1 MDSNELKYKISS
13 ALQKV
18 KKKFHRGDDDEFE
31 DDFDDENGNEP
42 YDFYHRDA
50 LDDDP
55 SDAAETE
62 EDPEDGE
69 IVFPED
75 EEDEASQAKMLK
87 RKHILAAGGV
97 AAFVAVSA
105 MAYSAFTPATDPS
118 KDGDK
123 PQHLSQSTTAMTKT
137 DQALPSKYSDIA
149 KYDKSS
155 KKTNPNGG
163 TTQGTTPP
171 SSGYG
176 TGTTTHTAST
186 PYRPAQSA
194 AQTSGSSA
202 VSVRRTPAPAA
213 APSPRPSSSSSNSGG
228 TSVSVQ
234 PQPSQSPAQKAAEQA
249 KKAENE
255 AMNSAI
261 AFKIAAAVTKA
272 VASNTAPAAMAAE
285 PPVMHNEPSYLNA
298 SSSGEYTLQ
307 AGSVI
312 PATLQTG
319 ITSDTPNADVVA
331 LVRQDVYDS
340 LTGTHLLIPQ
350 GSKIIGKYGSLA
362 SRGNKRI
369 GVIFNRIILPDGS
382 SLDLPNQN
390 AIDGTG
396 MPGLKDKYTS
406 HSSTLFKTAFM
417 TALLGAAAQSATGN
431 SGGDDDR
438 SPGQEAVSGAVA
450 QVMETASNLLSR
462 DSNINPTITIAPGM
476 QFSIFINKD
485 LLIGEYDE

>member
-1 MDSNELKYKISS
+1 MDTEELKEKL
-13 ALQKV
+13 AGTLQKI
-18 KKKFHRGDDDEFE
+18 KKKIHRGDDDEFY
-31 DDFDDENGNEP
+31 DDEEDGNEP
-42 YDFYHRDA
+42 YDFYHRES
-50 LDDDP
+50 LKDDS
-55 SDAAETE
+55 SDKEDEETQ
-62 EDPEDGE
+62 PEDGE
-69 IVFPED
+69 VIFPDD

-105 MAYSAFTPATDPS
+105 MAYSAFTPATDPA
-118 KDGDK
+118 KDGEK
-123 PQHLSQSTTAMTKT
+123 AQHVSQSTTAMNKA
-137 DQALPSKYSDIA
+137 DQNLPSKYSDIA
-149 KYDKSS
+149 KYSKNADK
-155 KKTNPNGG
+155 KNNA
-163 TTQGTTPP
+163 TPP

-176 TGTTTHTAST
+176 SETGTTAQQHTVNRTTSSST

-194 AQTSGSSA
+194 AQTSTA

-213 APSPRPSSSSSNSGG
+213 SPAPRSSSSG
-228 TSVSVQ
+228 TNTQGTAVQ
-234 PQPSQSPAQKAAEQA
+234 QSPAETAVQKAAELA
-249 KKAENE
+249 KKSESE

-272 VASNTAPAAMAAE
+272 VTGNTATAMAAE
-285 PPVMHNEPSYLNA
+285 PPAAHQVEDATTYLH
-298 SSSGEYTLQ
+298 SGNEYTLQ

-369 GVIFNRIILPDGS
+369 GVVFNRIILPNGS

-396 MPGLKDKYTS
+396 MPGLEDKYTS

-462 DSNINPTITIAPGM
+462 DSNISPTITISQGM
-476 QFSIFINKD
+476 QFNIFINKD

>member
-1 MDSNELKYKISS
+1 MDSDELKYKISS

-18 KKKFHRGDDDEFE
+18 KKKFHRGDEEDFDE
-31 DDFDDENGNEP
+31 DFDDGNEP

-50 LDDDP
+50 LDDTS
-55 SDAAETE
+55 SDTAENE

-105 MAYSAFTPATDPS
+105 MAYSAFTPATDPA

-123 PQHLSQSTTAMTKT
+123 PQHLSQSTTAMNKT

-149 KYDKSS
+149 KYDKS
-155 KKTNPNGG
+155 KKPNQNGG
-163 TTQGTTPP
+163 TGTIPP

-176 TGTTTHTAST
+176 TGTTTHTTST

-213 APSPRPSSSSSNSGG
+213 SPSPRPSSSSYNSGG
-228 TSVSVQ
+228 TSASVQ
-234 PQPSQSPAQKAAEQA
+234 QQSQSPAQKAAEQA
-249 KKAENE
+249 KKVEDE

-272 VASNTAPAAMAAE
+272 VANNAPAAMAAE
-285 PPVMHNEPSYLNA
+285 PPTVHSDEASYLNT
-298 SSSGEYTLQ
+298 SSGEYTLQ

-396 MPGLKDKYTS
+396 MPGLEDKYTS

-462 DSNINPTITIAPGM
+462 DSNINPTITISQGM
-476 QFSIFINKD
+476 QFNIFINKD

>member
-1 MDSNELKYKISS
+1 MDSDELKYKISS

-18 KKKFHRGDDDEFE
+18 KKKFHRGDEDEF
-31 DDFDDENGNEP
+31 DDGFDDENGNEP

-50 LDDDP
+50 LDDDS
-55 SDAAETE
+55 SDTAETE

-75 EEDEASQAKMLK
+75 EQDEASQAKMLK

-105 MAYSAFTPATDPS
+105 MAYSAFTPATDPA
-118 KDGDK
+118 KEGDK
-123 PQHLSQSTTAMTKT
+123 PQHLSQSTTAMSKT

-149 KYDKSS
+149 KYDKT
-155 KKTNPNGG
+155 KKPNQNS
-163 TTQGTTPP
+163 TAQGTTPP

-194 AQTSGSSA
+194 AQTSGSAA

-213 APSPRPSSSSSNSGG
+213 APSPRPSSFSSNSSG
-228 TSVSVQ
+228 TSAAVQ
-234 PQPSQSPAQKAAEQA
+234 QPSQSPAQKAAEQA

-272 VASNTAPAAMAAE
+272 VVNNTAPTAMAAE
-285 PPVMHNEPSYLNA
+285 PPVMHNETSYLNA

-390 AIDGTG
+390 AIDGPG
-396 MPGLKDKYTS
+396 MPGLEDKYPS

-462 DSNINPTITIAPGM
+462 DSNINPTITISQGM
-476 QFSIFINKD
+476 QFNIFINKD

>member
-1 MDSNELKYKISS
+1 MDSDELKYKISS

-18 KKKFHRGDDDEFE
+18 KKKFHRGDEEDFD
-31 DDFDDENGNEP
+31 DDFDDGNEP
-42 YDFYHRDA
+42 YDFYHRDFA
-50 LDDDP
+50 NDESPDT
-55 SDAAETE
+55 SENE
-62 EDPEDGE
+62 EQPEDGE
-69 IVFPED
+69 IAFPED

-105 MAYSAFTPATDPS
+105 MAYSAFTPAPDPS

-123 PQHLSQSTTAMTKT
+123 PQHLSQAATAMNKT

-149 KYDKSS
+149 KYDKS
-155 KKTNPNGG
+155 KKPNQNGG
-163 TTQGTTPP
+163 MTQGTTPP

-176 TGTTTHTAST
+176 TGTATHTAST

-194 AQTSGSSA
+194 AQTSGSTA

-213 APSPRPSSSSSNSGG
+213 SPSPRPSSSSSSG
-228 TSVSVQ
+228 SVSVQ
-234 PQPSQSPAQKAAEQA
+234 QPSQSPAQKAAEQA
-249 KKAENE
+249 KKAEDE

-272 VASNTAPAAMAAE
+272 VANNTTPTAMAAE
-285 PPVMHNEPSYLNA
+285 PPTVHSETTYLNT
-298 SSSGEYTLQ
+298 SSGEYTLQ

-396 MPGLKDKYTS
+396 MPGLEDKYTS

-462 DSNINPTITIAPGM
+462 DSNINPTITISQGM
-476 QFSIFINKD
+476 QFNIFINKD